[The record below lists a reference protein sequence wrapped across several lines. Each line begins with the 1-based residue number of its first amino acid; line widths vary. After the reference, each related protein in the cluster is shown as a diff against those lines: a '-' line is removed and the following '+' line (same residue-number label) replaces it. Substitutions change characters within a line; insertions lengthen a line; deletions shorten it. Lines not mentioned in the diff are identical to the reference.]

1 MNSRD
6 SFIKEFRGE
15 TLGQISD
22 QSSAE
27 EVFQNATL
35 RPILKLQN
43 DLILLVFQNYI
54 RKNNIPF
61 NNFSVDKK
69 MSTIETIIAKDIQ
82 LQNTLKGIVISL
94 FTSDEC
100 VFYFNTVSSCN
111 KRIKA
116 MLIERLQSQ
125 LQLLQL

>member
-6 SFIKEFRGE
+6 SFLNEFRGP
-15 TLGQISD
+15 TLGQNTT
-22 QSSAE
+22 QSSEE

-43 DLILLVFQNYI
+43 DLIVLVFQNYVNQI
-54 RKNNIPF
+54 KLPF
-61 NNFSVDKK
+61 NGFTVEKK
-69 MSTIETIIAKDIQ
+69 MSSIATIVSKDIQ
-82 LQNTLKGIVISL
+82 LQNTLKGIVIGL
-94 FTSDEC
+94 FTTEEYHYYSKTIS
-100 VFYFNTVSSCN
+100 NSN

-125 LQLLQL
+125 PQLL

>member
-6 SFIKEFRGE
+6 PFLNEFRGP
-15 TLGQISD
+15 TLGQNTS
-22 QSSAE
+22 QSSEE

-43 DLILLVFQNYI
+43 DLIVLVFQNYVNQI
-54 RKNNIPF
+54 KLPF
-61 NNFSVDKK
+61 KDFTVEKK
-69 MSTIETIIAKDIQ
+69 MSSIATIISKDIQ
-82 LQNTLKGIVISL
+82 LQNTLKGIVIGL
-94 FTSDEC
+94 FTTEEYHYYSKTIS
-100 VFYFNTVSSCN
+100 NSN

-125 LQLLQL
+125 LQLL

>member
-6 SFIKEFRGE
+6 SFLNEFRGP
-15 TLGQISD
+15 TLGQNTI
-22 QSSAE
+22 QSSEE

-43 DLILLVFQNYI
+43 DLIVLIFQNYVNQI
-54 RKNNIPF
+54 KLPF
-61 NNFSVDKK
+61 KGFTVEKK
-69 MSTIETIIAKDIQ
+69 MSSIATIISKDIQ
-82 LQNTLKGIVISL
+82 LQNTLKGIVIGL
-94 FTSDEC
+94 FTTEEYHYYSKTIS
-100 VFYFNTVSSCN
+100 NSN

-125 LQLLQL
+125 LQLL

>member
-6 SFIKEFRGE
+6 FFLNEFRGPR
-15 TLGQISD
+15 LGQNTT
-22 QSSAE
+22 QSSEE

-43 DLILLVFQNYI
+43 DLIVLVFQNYVNQI
-54 RKNNIPF
+54 KLPF
-61 NNFSVDKK
+61 NGFTVEKK
-69 MSTIETIIAKDIQ
+69 MSSIATIISKDIQ
-82 LQNTLKGIVISL
+82 LQNTLKGIVIGL
-94 FTSDEC
+94 FTTEEYQYYSKTIS
-100 VFYFNTVSSCN
+100 NSN

-125 LQLLQL
+125 LQLL

>member
-1 MNSRD
+1 MDARD
-6 SFIKEFRGE
+6 AFLNEFRGP
-15 TLGQISD
+15 TLGEITI

-43 DLILLVFQNYI
+43 DLILSIFRQHI
-54 RKNNIPF
+54 TDHKIPF
-61 NNFSVDKK
+61 NDFSAEKK
-69 MSTIETIIAKDIQ
+69 TNTIAKIFNKDTQI
-82 LQNTLKGIVISL
+82 QNTLKGIVL
-94 FTSDEC
+94 GLLTKEEYQ
-100 VFYFNTVSSCN
+100 FYSQTISSCN

-125 LQLLQL
+125 LQLI

>member
-6 SFIKEFRGE
+6 LFLKEFRGG
-15 TLGQISD
+15 TLGKISD

-27 EVFQNATL
+27 EVFQNTTL

-61 NNFSVDKK
+61 DNFSVDKK
-69 MSTIETIIAKDIQ
+69 MSTIEMIIAKDIQ
-82 LQNTLKGIVISL
+82 LQNTLKGIVLGL
-94 FTSDEC
+94 FTSDEY
-100 VFYFNTVSSCN
+100 VFYSNTISSSN
-111 KRIKA
+111 KRIRA

-125 LQLLQL
+125 LQLL

>member
-6 SFIKEFRGE
+6 SFLNEFRGP
-15 TLGQISD
+15 TLGQNTT
-22 QSSAE
+22 QSSEE

-43 DLILLVFQNYI
+43 DLIVLVFQNYVNQI
-54 RKNNIPF
+54 KLPF
-61 NNFSVDKK
+61 KDFTVEKK
-69 MSTIETIIAKDIQ
+69 MSSIATIISKDIQ
-82 LQNTLKGIVISL
+82 LQNTLKGIVIGL
-94 FTSDEC
+94 FTTEEYQYYSKTIS
-100 VFYFNTVSSCN
+100 NSN

-125 LQLLQL
+125 LQLL

>member
-6 SFIKEFRGE
+6 SFLNEFRGP
-15 TLGQISD
+15 TLGHNTS
-22 QSSAE
+22 QSLEE

-43 DLILLVFQNYI
+43 DLIVLIFQNYVNQI
-54 RKNNIPF
+54 KLPF
-61 NNFSVDKK
+61 KDFTVEKK
-69 MSTIETIIAKDIQ
+69 MSSIATIISKDIQ
-82 LQNTLKGIVISL
+82 LQNTLKGIVIGL
-94 FTSDEC
+94 FTTEEYHYYSKTIS
-100 VFYFNTVSSCN
+100 NSN

-125 LQLLQL
+125 LQLL

>member
-6 SFIKEFRGE
+6 SFLNEFRGPR
-15 TLGQISD
+15 LGQNTS
-22 QSSAE
+22 QSSEE

-43 DLILLVFQNYI
+43 DLIVLVFQNYVNQI
-54 RKNNIPF
+54 KLPF
-61 NNFSVDKK
+61 KDFTVEKK
-69 MSTIETIIAKDIQ
+69 MSSIATIISKDIQ
-82 LQNTLKGIVISL
+82 LQNTLKGIVIGL
-94 FTSDEC
+94 FTIEEYHYYSKTIS
-100 VFYFNTVSSCN
+100 NNN

-125 LQLLQL
+125 LQLL

>member
-6 SFIKEFRGE
+6 SFLNEFRGP
-15 TLGQISD
+15 TLGHNTS
-22 QSSAE
+22 QSLEE

-43 DLILLVFQNYI
+43 DLIVLVFQNYVNQI
-54 RKNNIPF
+54 KLPF
-61 NNFSVDKK
+61 KDFTVEKK
-69 MSTIETIIAKDIQ
+69 MSSIATIISKDIQ
-82 LQNTLKGIVISL
+82 LQNTLKGIVIGL
-94 FTSDEC
+94 FTTEEYHYYSKTIS
-100 VFYFNTVSSCN
+100 NSN

-125 LQLLQL
+125 LQLL

>member
-6 SFIKEFRGE
+6 SFLNEFRGPI
-15 TLGQISD
+15 LGQNTS
-22 QSSAE
+22 QSSEE

-43 DLILLVFQNYI
+43 DLIVLVFQNYVNQI
-54 RKNNIPF
+54 KLPF
-61 NNFSVDKK
+61 KDFTVEKK
-69 MSTIETIIAKDIQ
+69 MSSIATIISKDIQ
-82 LQNTLKGIVISL
+82 LQNTLKGIVIGL
-94 FTSDEC
+94 FTTEEYHYYSKTIS
-100 VFYFNTVSSCN
+100 NSN

-125 LQLLQL
+125 LQLL

>member
-6 SFIKEFRGE
+6 SFLSEFRGP
-15 TLGQISD
+15 TLGQNTT
-22 QSSAE
+22 QSSEE

-43 DLILLVFQNYI
+43 DLIVLVFQNYVNQI
-54 RKNNIPF
+54 KLPF
-61 NNFSVDKK
+61 KDFTVEKK
-69 MSTIETIIAKDIQ
+69 MSSIATIISKDIQ
-82 LQNTLKGIVISL
+82 LQNTLKGIVIGL
-94 FTSDEC
+94 FTTEEYHYYSKTIS
-100 VFYFNTVSSCN
+100 NSN

-125 LQLLQL
+125 LQLL

>member
-6 SFIKEFRGE
+6 SFLNEFRGP
-15 TLGQISD
+15 TLGQNTT
-22 QSSAE
+22 QSSEE

-43 DLILLVFQNYI
+43 DLIVLVFQNYVNQI
-54 RKNNIPF
+54 KLPF
-61 NNFSVDKK
+61 KDFTVEKK
-69 MSTIETIIAKDIQ
+69 MSSIATIISKDIQ
-82 LQNTLKGIVISL
+82 LQNTLKGIVIGL
-94 FTSDEC
+94 FTTEEYHYYSKTIS
-100 VFYFNTVSSCN
+100 NSN

-125 LQLLQL
+125 LQLL

>member
-6 SFIKEFRGE
+6 SFLNEFRGP
-15 TLGQISD
+15 TLGQNTTQCSE
-22 QSSAE
+22 E

-43 DLILLVFQNYI
+43 DLIVLVFQNYVNQI
-54 RKNNIPF
+54 KLPF
-61 NNFSVDKK
+61 NGFTVEKK
-69 MSTIETIIAKDIQ
+69 MSSIATIISKDIQ
-82 LQNTLKGIVISL
+82 LQNTLKGIVIGL
-94 FTSDEC
+94 FTTEEYQYYSKTIS
-100 VFYFNTVSSCN
+100 NSN

-125 LQLLQL
+125 LQLL

>member
-6 SFIKEFRGE
+6 SFLNEFRGPR
-15 TLGQISD
+15 LGQNTT
-22 QSSAE
+22 QSSEE

-43 DLILLVFQNYI
+43 DLIVLVFQNYVNQI
-54 RKNNIPF
+54 KLPF
-61 NNFSVDKK
+61 KGFTVEKK
-69 MSTIETIIAKDIQ
+69 MSSIATIISKDNQ
-82 LQNTLKGIVISL
+82 LQNTLKGIVIGL
-94 FTSDEC
+94 FTTEEYQYYSKTIS
-100 VFYFNTVSSCN
+100 NSN

-125 LQLLQL
+125 LQLL

>member
-6 SFIKEFRGE
+6 SFLKEFRGG
-15 TLGQISD
+15 TLGKISD
-22 QSSAE
+22 ESSVE
-27 EVFQNATL
+27 EVFQNTTL

-69 MSTIETIIAKDIQ
+69 MSTIETIVAKDIQ
-82 LQNTLKGIVISL
+82 LQNTLKGMVLGL

-100 VFYFNTVSSCN
+100 VFYSNTISSSN
-111 KRIKA
+111 KRIRA

-125 LQLLQL
+125 LQLL

>member
-6 SFIKEFRGE
+6 TFLNEFRGP
-15 TLGQISD
+15 TLGQNTT
-22 QSSAE
+22 QSSEE

-43 DLILLVFQNYI
+43 DLIVLVFQNYVNQI
-54 RKNNIPF
+54 KLPF
-61 NNFSVDKK
+61 KDFTVEKK
-69 MSTIETIIAKDIQ
+69 MSSIATIISKDIQ
-82 LQNTLKGIVISL
+82 LQNTLKGIVIGL
-94 FTSDEC
+94 FTTEEYHYYSKTIS
-100 VFYFNTVSSCN
+100 NSN

-125 LQLLQL
+125 LQLL

>member
-6 SFIKEFRGE
+6 SFLNEFRGP
-15 TLGQISD
+15 TLGQNTS
-22 QSSAE
+22 QSSEE

-43 DLILLVFQNYI
+43 DLIVLVFQNYVNQI
-54 RKNNIPF
+54 KLPF
-61 NNFSVDKK
+61 NGFTVEKK
-69 MSTIETIIAKDIQ
+69 MSSIATIISKDIQ
-82 LQNTLKGIVISL
+82 LQNTLKGIVIGL
-94 FTSDEC
+94 FTTEEYQYYSKTIS
-100 VFYFNTVSSCN
+100 NSN

-125 LQLLQL
+125 LQLL

>member
-6 SFIKEFRGE
+6 LFINEFRGE

-22 QSSAE
+22 QVSVE
-27 EVFQNATL
+27 EAFQNATL

-69 MSTIETIIAKDIQ
+69 MSTIETIIAKDSQ
-82 LQNTLKGIVISL
+82 LQNTLKGIVL
-94 FTSDEC
+94 GLLTSDEC
-100 VFYFNTVSSCN
+100 LFYFDTISNCN
-111 KRIKA
+111 KRIRA

-125 LQLLQL
+125 LQLL

>member
-6 SFIKEFRGE
+6 TFLNEFRGP
-15 TLGQISD
+15 TLGQNTS
-22 QSSAE
+22 QSLEE

-43 DLILLVFQNYI
+43 DLIVLIFQNYVNQI
-54 RKNNIPF
+54 KLPF
-61 NNFSVDKK
+61 KDFTVEKK
-69 MSTIETIIAKDIQ
+69 MSSIATIISKDIQ
-82 LQNTLKGIVISL
+82 LQNTLKGIVIGL
-94 FTSDEC
+94 FTTEEYHYYSKTIS
-100 VFYFNTVSSCN
+100 NSN

-125 LQLLQL
+125 LQLL